1 MNEKRTWNRKDGSN
15 MKNRAL
21 VMLLALALVLSSAG
35 CANEPAEGESSSST
49 ITQEE
54 YDALKEQNEKLQ
66 AELDELK
73 GETDEETESDTESGS
88 SSEAEN
94 TSTPDGSS
102 STSSTSSQSSTPA
115 TSGSSQSSAQQSS
128 SQSSA
133 PASTSSQSSAQ
144 SQSGSSTPAPQ
155 KTTSS
160 SGKGP
165 LAKYTVRVS
174 DSSTPATDVQGE
186 LYNGELAY
194 VFYSSSGKVLGTVP
208 DSVISQILWDNN
220 LTQAED
226 DEQKSWFVENFNIYR
241 GLDGGSYEGGSGSTS
256 GGSSSSSGEIDIEE
270 FREEVIRLTN
280 IEREKAGLD
289 PLVEDSTAMEYAQI
303 RAEELAE
310 SYSHVRP
317 NGDGTGSYSHYNFN
331 ENIAKGIGTPQDVID
346 SWMGSPNHK
355 ASMLGDYSDYG
366 NCFGVGVYKANG
378 TIYWVQE
385 FIGWDSEG

>member
-1 MNEKRTWNRKDGSN
+1 MYSL
-15 MKNRAL
+15 KNRAFAGVL
-21 VMLLALALVLSSAG
+21 ALLMLLSMTG
-35 CANEPAEGESSSST
+35 CAGTTSGEESSGST

-88 SSEAEN
+88 SSEAES

-102 STSSTSSQSSTPA
+102 SSSASSQSSTPA
-115 TSGSSQSSAQQSS
+115 TSGSSQSSA
-128 SQSSA
+128 
-133 PASTSSQSSAQ
+133 PASTSSQSSSQQQ
-144 SQSGSSTPAPQ
+144 STTSTPAPQ

-165 LAKYTVRVS
+165 LAKYTVNVT
-174 DSSTPATDVQGE
+174 DSKTPATDVRGK
-186 LYNGELAY
+186 LYNGVLAY
-194 VFYSSSGKVLGTVP
+194 VFYSSSGNVVGTIP
-208 DSVISQILWDNN
+208 DSEISQILWDNN

-256 GGSSSSSGEIDIEE
+256 GGSSSSSDIDIDE

-310 SYSHVRP
+310 LYSHDRP
-317 NGDGTGSYSHYNFN
+317 NGITGGMYSHYSFG
-331 ENIAKGIGTPQDVID
+331 ENIAKGSKTPEAVVNG
-346 SWMGSPNHK
+346 WMNSRGHK
-355 ASMLGDYSDYG
+355 ETIMADYSTYG
-366 NCFGVGVYKANG
+366 NKFGVGVYEENG
-378 TIYWVQE
+378 VIYWVQE
-385 FIGWDSEG
+385 FIMWDANA

>member
-1 MNEKRTWNRKDGSN
+1 MKKR
-15 MKNRAL
+15 AF
-21 VMLLALALVLSSAG
+21 VMLLALAMVLSASG
-35 CANEPAEGESSSST
+35 CANTTTEGEPSSST

-88 SSEAEN
+88 SSETES

-102 STSSTSSQSSTPA
+102 SSSTSSQSSTPA

-165 LAKYTVRVS
+165 LAKYTVNVS
-174 DSSTPATDVQGE
+174 DSSTSAVKVVGE
-186 LYNGELAY
+186 TLNGKSAY
-194 VFYSSSGKVLGTVP
+194 YFYSSSGKLLGNIP
-208 DSVISQILWDNN
+208 IEY
-220 LTQAED
+220 LTTIIRENGLSDYEA
-226 DEQKSWFVENFNIYR
+226 DEQKAWFVENFNIYR

-256 GGSSSSSGEIDIEE
+256 GGSSSSSDIDIDE

-280 IEREKAGLD
+280 IERENAGLEPYEVHD
-289 PLVEDSTAMEYAQI
+289 VAMEYAQI

-310 SYSHVRP
+310 SYSHKRP
-317 NGDGTGSYSHYNFN
+317 NGDASGMYSHYTFG
-331 ENIAKGIGTPQDVID
+331 ENIAKGSTTPEAVVNG
-346 SWMGSPNHK
+346 WMNSPGHRATIMSEN
-355 ASMLGDYSDYG
+355 GDYGFYI
-366 NCFGVGVYKANG
+366 GVGVYQDENG
-378 TIYWVQE
+378 TIYWTQE
-385 FIGWDSEG
+385 FIDWDANA

>member
-1 MNEKRTWNRKDGSN
+1 MYSL
-15 MKNRAL
+15 KNRAFAGVL
-21 VMLLALALVLSSAG
+21 ALLMLLSMTG
-35 CANEPAEGESSSST
+35 CAGTTSGEESSGST
-49 ITQEE
+49 VTQEE

-88 SSEAEN
+88 SSEVES

-102 STSSTSSQSSTPA
+102 SSSTSSQSSTPA

-165 LAKYTVRVS
+165 LAKYTVNVS
-174 DSSTPATDVQGE
+174 DSSTSAVKVVGE
-186 LYNGELAY
+186 TLNGKSAY
-194 VFYSSSGKVLGTVP
+194 YFYSSSGKLLGNIP
-208 DSVISQILWDNN
+208 IEY
-220 LTQAED
+220 LTTIIRENGLSDYEA
-226 DEQKSWFVENFNIYR
+226 DEQKAWFVENFNIYR

-256 GGSSSSSGEIDIEE
+256 GGSSSSSDIDIDE

-280 IEREKAGLD
+280 IERENAGLEPYEVHD
-289 PLVEDSTAMEYAQI
+289 VAMEYAQI

-310 SYSHVRP
+310 SYSHKRP
-317 NGDGTGSYSHYNFN
+317 NGDASGMYSHYTFG
-331 ENIAKGIGTPQDVID
+331 ENIAKGSTTPEAVVNG
-346 SWMGSPNHK
+346 WMNSPGHRATIMSEN
-355 ASMLGDYSDYG
+355 GDYGFYI
-366 NCFGVGVYKANG
+366 GVGVYQDENG
-378 TIYWVQE
+378 TIYWTQE
-385 FIGWDSEG
+385 FIDWDANA

>member
-1 MNEKRTWNRKDGSN
+1 MYSL
-15 MKNRAL
+15 KNRAFAGVL
-21 VMLLALALVLSSAG
+21 ALLMLLSMTG
-35 CANEPAEGESSSST
+35 CAGTTSGEESSGST

-88 SSEAEN
+88 SSEAES

-102 STSSTSSQSSTPA
+102 SSSTSSQSSTPA

-165 LAKYTVRVS
+165 LAKYTVNVS
-174 DSSTPATDVQGE
+174 DSSTSAVKVVGE
-186 LYNGELAY
+186 TLNGKSAY
-194 VFYSSSGKVLGTVP
+194 YFYSSSGKLLGNIP
-208 DSVISQILWDNN
+208 IEY
-220 LTQAED
+220 LTTIIRENGLSDYEA
-226 DEQKSWFVENFNIYR
+226 DEQKAWFVENFNIYR

-256 GGSSSSSGEIDIEE
+256 GGSSSSSDIDIDE

-303 RAEELAE
+303 RAEELTV
-310 SYSHVRP
+310 SFSHTRP
-317 NGDGTGSYSHYNFN
+317 NGESKIVDGMSFL
-331 ENIAKGIGTPQDVID
+331 ENAARGQTTPEDVVD
-346 SWMGSPNHK
+346 SWMNSEGHR
-355 ASMLGDYSDYG
+355 AALLRDYSDYG
-366 NCFGVGVYKANG
+366 NRMGTGCYVENG
-378 TIYWVQE
+378 TIYWTQE
-385 FIGWDSEG
+385 FVLWDSEG

>member
-1 MNEKRTWNRKDGSN
+1 MKKR
-15 MKNRAL
+15 AF
-21 VMLLALALVLSSAG
+21 VMLLALAMVLSASG
-35 CANEPAEGESSSST
+35 CANTTTEGEPSSST

-88 SSEAEN
+88 SSEAES

-102 STSSTSSQSSTPA
+102 SSSTSSQSSTPE

-133 PASTSSQSSAQ
+133 PASTSSQSSSQQQ
-144 SQSGSSTPAPQ
+144 STTSTPAPQ

-165 LAKYTVRVS
+165 LAKYTVNVT
-174 DSSTPATDVQGE
+174 DSKTPATDVRGK
-186 LYNGELAY
+186 LYNGVLAY
-194 VFYSSSGKVLGTVP
+194 VFYSSSGNVVGTIP
-208 DSVISQILWDNN
+208 DSEISQILWDNN

-256 GGSSSSSGEIDIEE
+256 GGSSSSSDIDIDK
-270 FREEVIRLTN
+270 FRDEVIRLTN

-303 RAEELAE
+303 RAEELSI
-310 SYSHVRP
+310 SYSHTRP
-317 NGDGTGSYSHYNFN
+317 NNESKSMDGLEFI
-331 ENIAKGIGTPQDVID
+331 ENIAYGQKSPEEVVND
-346 SWMGSPNHK
+346 WMNSSGHK
-355 ASMLGDYSDYG
+355 ATMLSDYSDYG
-366 NCFGVGVYKANG
+366 SRMGVGCYKSG
-378 TIYWVQE
+378 GIIYWTQE
-385 FIGWDSEG
+385 FVLWDANA